1 MSKIIRLTESD
12 LARIVRRVI
21 SEQPNGVVVKSRD
34 LKPHK
39 QAKECLELN
48 NKISDVIDGL
58 VKNNTLQAPKGTR
71 NNEDPYSYVELF
83 NGKFC
88 ITKTQPSDG
97 TYNNWIEVTDSK
109 QKMAVLNKLKQ
120 GHFYEK

>member
-21 SEQPNGVVVKSRD
+21 SEQPNGVVKSRD

-48 NKISDVIDGL
+48 NKISDVIAGL
-58 VKNNTLQAPKGTR
+58 VKNKTLQAPKGTR

-88 ITKTQPSDG
+88 VTKTQPSDS
-97 TYNNWIEVTDSK
+97 TYTNWIEVTDPK
-109 QKMAVLNKLKQ
+109 QKTVVLNKLKQ
-120 GHFYEK
+120 DYSYEK